1 MIPAP
6 GNRLQAHF
14 GRYTIQLYLV
24 LAALAVGVLFGILA
38 IGTLSVADKLSL
50 LAYLKRFVDV
60 EAAGP
65 TYHHVFRSALT
76 QNLKLIGLMYVLGIS
91 VAGMPLVLLVIF
103 FRGFVLGF
111 AADFLVAGMHWT
123 GVTLGLV
130 TIGLQSVFL
139 LPALVLAGAVALG
152 FSWDLVSPA
161 TRHDAPHLGRHFAFF
176 TGLVMV
182 MAAVTL
188 VGTSLEAYASPF
200 LMHIGARWGI

>member
-1 MIPAP
+1 MVPAP

-14 GRYTIQLYLV
+14 GRYTTQLYLV
-24 LAALAVGVLFGILA
+24 LAALLVGILFGILA
-38 IGTLSVADKLSL
+38 IGTLSTADKLSL
-50 LAYLKRFVDV
+50 VTYLKRFIDV
-60 EAAGP
+60 EAVRP

-76 QNLKLIGLMYVLGIS
+76 QNLKLVGLLYVLGIS
-91 VAGMPLVLLVIF
+91 VAGMPLVLLVVF

-111 AADFLVAGMHWT
+111 AADFLVAGMHWA
-123 GVTLGLV
+123 GVVLGLL
-130 TIGLQSVFL
+130 TIGLQSAFL
-139 LPALVLAGAVALG
+139 LPAFVLAGAVALG

-182 MAAVTL
+182 MAAVTV

-200 LMHIGARWGI
+200 LMHVCAQWGV